1 MSEIFQ
7 NSECLIIKH
16 MQKIIAFGIAFLRI
30 YFVVYGT
37 KMELKEI
44 SSNKKPKQICWR
56 LTKPIQLFILLSHAA
71 VGRER
76 EAER

>member
-1 MSEIFQ
+1 
-7 NSECLIIKH
+7 
-16 MQKIIAFGIAFLRI
+16 MQKVTAFGIAFLRI

-44 SSNKKPKQICWR
+44 SSSKKPKHICWR

-71 VGRER
+71 VGREG